1 MNQLI
6 SDYLRPKSFQEM
18 MLPNQLKIRLQKMI
32 DEQNV
37 MNMIFHGKPGSGKT
51 SAAQIICDDENF
63 EVIKI
68 NGSLLTGIDIVRNKI
83 PNFANSM
90 SILNQKKIVFID
102 EADYVSKNAQASM
115 RGLIEDTSRNCR
127 YIFTANEVS
136 KIHAALCS
144 RLIPICFDLT
154 SAQTQSA
161 LEEYVRVTIEKL
173 KQRSESID
181 AQRVETIIRH
191 YYPDH
196 RNIAN
201 HLEFEFS

>member
-6 SDYLRPKSFQEM
+6 SEYLRPKTFQEM
-18 MLPNQLKIRLQKMI
+18 MLPNQLKIRLQKML
-32 DEQNV
+32 DEKNV

-51 SAAQIICDDENF
+51 SAAEIFCNDENF
-63 EVIKI
+63 ETITI
-68 NGSLLTGIDIVRNKI
+68 DGSLMTSVNVVRDKVQ
-83 PNFANSM
+83 NFATSM
-90 SILNQKKIVFID
+90 SLLDCKKIAFID
-102 EADYVSKNAQASM
+102 EADYLSKNAQA
-115 RGLIEDTSRNCR
+115 GLRRTIEQTSNNCR
-127 YIFTANEVS
+127 YIFTANDLS
-136 KIHAALCS
+136 KIHPALCS

-161 LEEYVRVTIEKL
+161 LEDYVRVTIQKL

-181 AQRVETIIRH
+181 RRRVEVLIRH